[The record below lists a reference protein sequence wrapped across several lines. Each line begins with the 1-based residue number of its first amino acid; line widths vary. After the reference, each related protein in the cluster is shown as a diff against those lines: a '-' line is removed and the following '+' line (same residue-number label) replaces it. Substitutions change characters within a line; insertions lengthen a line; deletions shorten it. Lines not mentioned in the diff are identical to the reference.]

1 MANRLKT
8 ATSPYLLQHADNP
21 VDWWPWSEEA
31 FDEARRRDVPV
42 LLSVG
47 YAACHWCHV
56 MAHESFEDAQTAAIV
71 NETVVAIKVDREE
84 RPDVDAV
91 YMTATQA
98 MTGQGGWPM
107 TVFMT
112 PDGEPFYCGTYY
124 PREHFVRVVQAIGRA
139 WQQDRGGIQGQAERI
154 GVALR
159 ENASAVA
166 GMGGSGGDI
175 PWDSVTSSA
184 VGALESS
191 FDETNGGFGGEPKF
205 PPSMVLEFLFRH
217 YWRTGSPNALR
228 MASRTCEAMARGGIY
243 DQLGGGFARY
253 SVDEKWIVPHFE
265 KMLYDNSLL
274 ARVYTHL
281 WRITADELPRRV
293 AEETCEFLLREL
305 RTADGG
311 FAASL
316 DADSDGREGAY
327 YVWTPRELREVLGE
341 QDAEFATAV
350 FGVTPDGTFSHGA
363 SVLQRRADPLDPA
376 TPGET
381 VPPLPPRPS
390 HTSDPS
396 RPSGLSG
403 PSRPSHIS
411 DISGI
416 QRLDRIRGALLAA
429 RDGRRRPARDDKV
442 VAAWNGLAIA
452 ALAEAGVLFDR
463 PDLVAAAQ
471 DAAELLVSVHVADG
485 RMLRTSRDGVAGPS
499 AGLLED
505 YACVAS
511 GLLTLYGVTGS
522 ERLVSVAGALLD
534 TVLVAFGDSSGGFY
548 DTAED
553 GERLLFRPADP
564 ADNATPSGTFAA
576 ADALLCYGALTGSG
590 RYRDAAVAAL
600 AVVPPIASRYPRAAG
615 MGLAV
620 AEALLAGP
628 AEIAIVGPDDD
639 PRTRDLLRAALHLAP
654 PGAVFA
660 LGAGPSAAVPL
671 LAGRGPLAGAPAAY
685 VCRNFTC
692 KTPVTR
698 PAELR
703 EALLEAA
710 TAG

>member
-1 MANRLKT
+1 MANRLET

-21 VDWWPWSEEA
+21 VDWWQWSEEA

-56 MAHESFEDAQTAAIV
+56 MAHESFEDPQAAALV
-71 NETVVAIKVDREE
+71 NDTVVAIKVDREE

-98 MTGQGGWPM
+98 MIGQGGWPM

-112 PDGEPFYCGTYY
+112 PDGEPFYCGTYF
-124 PREHFVRVVQAIGRA
+124 PREHFMRLVQAIGRA

-154 GVALR
+154 GAALR
-159 ENASAVA
+159 ENASALTGV
-166 GMGGSGGDI
+166 GDGPGGDV
-175 PWDSVTSSA
+175 PWETVTAGA
-184 VGALESS
+184 VAALESS
-191 FDETNGGFGGEPKF
+191 FDEADGGFGRAPKF
-205 PPSMVLEFLFRH
+205 PPSMVLEFLLRH
-217 YWRTGSPNALR
+217 HWRTGSRAALR
-228 MASRTCEAMARGGIY
+228 MATRTCEAMARGGIY

-253 SVDEKWIVPHFE
+253 SVDVKWVVPHFE
-265 KMLYDNSLL
+265 KMLYDNALL

-281 WRITADELPRRV
+281 WRVTGAELPRRV
-293 AEETCEFLLREL
+293 AEETCDFLLREL
-305 RTADGG
+305 RTAEGG

-316 DADSDGREGAY
+316 DADSDGREGAF
-327 YVWTPRELREVLGE
+327 YVWTPDELREVLGE
-341 QDAEFATAV
+341 QDAEFAATV
-350 FGVTPDGTFSHGA
+350 FGVTPDGTFEHGT

-381 VPPLPPRPS
+381 TV
-390 HTSDPS
+390 H
-396 RPSGLSG
+396 
-403 PSRPSHIS
+403 PSHIS

-416 QRLDRIRGALLAA
+416 ERLDRIRGTLLAV
-429 RDGRRRPARDDKV
+429 RDGRPRPARDDKV

-471 DAAELLVSVHVADG
+471 DAAELLVSVHIVG
-485 RMLRTSRDGVAGPS
+485 GKLVRTSRDGVAGPS

-522 ERLVSVAGALLD
+522 ERLVAVTDSLLD
-534 TVLVAFGDSSGGFY
+534 TVLSAFGDGAGGFY
-548 DTAED
+548 DTAKE

-564 ADNATPSGTFAA
+564 ADNATPSGAFAA
-576 ADALLCYGALTGSG
+576 ADALFSYGALTGSG
-590 RYRDAAVAAL
+590 RYQDAAVAAL
-600 AVVPPIASRYPRAAG
+600 AVVSPIASRYSRAAG
-615 MGLAV
+615 AGLSV

-639 PRTRDLLRAALHLAP
+639 PRTCDLLRAALHLAP

-660 LGAGPSAAVPL
+660 LGTGPSASVPL
-671 LAGRGPLAGAPAAY
+671 LAGRGLVGGAPAAY

-692 KTPVTR
+692 KAPVTD
-698 PAELR
+698 PADLRQELA
-703 EALLEAA
+703 EGAA
-710 TAG
+710 AG